1 MKTTRRHM
9 VALGLL
15 GSVTLSA
22 GDSAATPDAGQ
33 LAQCT
38 RACQSGREAILNF
51 CRSLPDPRMKTPCFA
66 LALGSVVA
74 CTNWCY
80 FHWGT

>member
-1 MKTTRRHM
+1 MKITARHI

-15 GSVTLSA
+15 ASVTLSA
-22 GDSAATPDAGQ
+22 GDSKAAPDPTQ

-38 RACQSGREAILNF
+38 RACQSGREAILAF
-51 CRSLPDPRMKTPCFA
+51 CRSVPDPRMKTPCFA
-66 LALGSVVA
+66 LAVGSLVA